1 MSHAFFDHT
10 IRNSSKGVKKMIR
23 IGPYISTVPRFPR
36 FIRLLSIIALFL
48 LSFGVLIHIVEPKRF
63 PTLLDGVWWAI
74 VTMSTVGYG
83 DFTPVTNLG
92 KIIGMVLILSGA
104 GLITSYFAYIAK
116 ISISN
121 EQQFLTGKKVFG
133 GGGHIIIVGW
143 NGRSKRIIQN
153 IHDRKHHQ
161 SIVLID
167 DTLQKHPLPRTN
179 IHFIQGKATLDSVL
193 QKANI
198 KQAIRVLITA
208 DLKQDELQTDM
219 FSILTLL
226 AVKGLNPHV
235 YCLVEILTHEQK
247 ENALRAGADGIV
259 ETNKFASEYMQDCL
273 SKGIITE
280 AREQNELDGLSLK
293 QLPIQD
299 DWAELTFK
307 QLNVKLFDQDIL
319 LVGIISGGKTLI
331 KPPGDVIIHRDDTLI
346 IIDD

>member
-1 MSHAFFDHT
+1 
-10 IRNSSKGVKKMIR
+10 MIR
-23 IGPYISTVPRFPR
+23 IGPFNTAVPRFPR

-48 LSFGVLIHIVEPKRF
+48 LSFGVLIHLVEPKNF
-63 PTLLDGVWWAI
+63 PTLLDGIWWAI

-83 DFTPVTNLG
+83 DYTPVTNLG
-92 KIIGMVLILSGA
+92 KIIGIILILSGV
-104 GLITSYFAYIAK
+104 GLITSYFAQIAK
-116 ISISN
+116 MSIST
-121 EQQFLTGKKVFG
+121 EQLFLTGRKDFT
-133 GGGHIIIVGW
+133 GGGHFIIVGW

-153 IHDRKHHQ
+153 IHERKHHQ

-179 IHFIQGKATLDSVL
+179 IHFVHGKATLDSVL
-193 QKANI
+193 KKANI
-198 KQAIRVLITA
+198 NQAIRVLITA

-226 AVKGLNPHV
+226 AVKGLNPEV

-273 SKGIITE
+273 SKGIVGE
-280 AREQNELDGLSLK
+280 AKEQVEGDGLQIK
-293 QLPIQD
+293 QLPIQA
-299 DWAELTFK
+299 DWAEKTFK
-307 QLNVKLFDQDIL
+307 QLSTELLEQNIL
-319 LVGIISGGKTLI
+319 IIGILSGGETFI
-331 KPPGDVIIHRDDTLI
+331 KPPADEIVHRNDVLL

>member
-1 MSHAFFDHT
+1 EE
-10 IRNSSKGVKKMIR
+10 
-23 IGPYISTVPRFPR
+23 IS
-36 FIRLLSIIALFL
+36 
-48 LSFGVLIHIVEPKRF
+48 
-63 PTLLDGVWWAI
+63 TLLDGIWWAI

-179 IHFIQGKATLDSVL
+179 IHFIKEKLHWIPFCRKPILNKPFASLL
-193 QKANI
+193 
-198 KQAIRVLITA
+198 R
-208 DLKQDELQTDM
+208 
-219 FSILTLL
+219 LTLSRTSC
-226 AVKGLNPHV
+226 KRI
-235 YCLVEILTHEQK
+235 CS
-247 ENALRAGADGIV
+247 R
-259 ETNKFASEYMQDCL
+259 F
-273 SKGIITE
+273 
-280 AREQNELDGLSLK
+280 
-293 QLPIQD
+293 
-299 DWAELTFK
+299 
-307 QLNVKLFDQDIL
+307 
-319 LVGIISGGKTLI
+319 
-331 KPPGDVIIHRDDTLI
+331 
-346 IIDD
+346 